1 MNLLKILSKVNQ
13 IEKISFLKILDGFCT
28 ESRKITPQVDQ
39 ILSQGANQLKNVD
52 DANIVKLF
60 NLLNEK
66 YSAHLK
72 KKIKFS
78 NYQLDIIIEI
88 FVRDGNQMMSRE
100 WFYKLYNQAVANL
113 KSHITTISSQIDK
126 EKCELSSQRKRDY
139 FVYQNCVK
147 TAYENDLA
155 VNRDQHLSWE
165 EKTILHTLSRSLELS
180 NEEKRT
186 ITYSVVP
193 LEKHNVDD
201 IISELKDAG
210 IIFFNRKSNT
220 LFIPDEIIWL
230 LRGILEVEI
239 PNKYLRRILRH
250 FKDPEINLI
259 ARKHNIDRKLKR
271 NEKIKEIIA
280 QGLSVTNLLTCDIF
294 KEKVTKAD
302 RAKKIQ
308 EFIIKD
314 LEIDLPKAGRSLEE
328 KIANLI
334 IYFNQLEQDD
344 TMSLSRDGYEK
355 LLNLLN
361 EAIPNINKR
370 IKEEFEIQDEDVMS
384 SEFLADYNIGPCDV
398 IYLLKREELLNF
410 CKKNGIKS
418 RGNLVS
424 IIINNFRNIQDIYLE
439 NFESVGCRDL
449 HSIKEKGL
457 MVKESELG
465 SLYEKLTKNIFKKLG
480 FNVDEKLRQDLNTDR
495 AKMDVL
501 LNLGGKDVIIIE
513 CKSVKDKNYNKYTA
527 VSRQLKSYEG
537 LCKKKGY
544 HVSQVVIVSNEFTED
559 FVSECEYDYEL
570 SISLITSTGLVKILE
585 GLKESP
591 LTEFPVRLLLKDGVL
606 NADRIV
612 KGLNR

>member
-1 MNLLKILSKVNQ
+1 MKLLKVLSKVNQ
-13 IEKISFLKILDGFCT
+13 IEKISFLKILDGFCA

-39 ILSQGANQLKNVD
+39 ILTQSANQLKNVD

-60 NLLNEK
+60 NLLNDK
-66 YSAHLK
+66 YSKHLEE
-72 KKIKFS
+72 KIKFS

-100 WFYKLYNQAVANL
+100 WFHKLYNQAVANL
-113 KSHITTISSQIDK
+113 KSRIKTISSQINKDK
-126 EKCELSSQRKRDY
+126 GDLPPQRKRDY
-139 FVYQNCVK
+139 YVYRTCVK
-147 TAYENDLA
+147 IAYENDLV

-180 NEEKRT
+180 NEEERT
-186 ITYSVVP
+186 IAYSVVP
-193 LEKHNVDD
+193 LKKHNVDD

-220 LFIPDEIIWL
+220 LFIPDEIVWL
-230 LRGILEVEI
+230 LRGILEIEI

-250 FKDPEINLI
+250 FRDPEINLI

-280 QGLSVTNLLTCDIF
+280 QGLSITNLLTSDIF
-294 KEKVTKAD
+294 REQVTKAD
-302 RAKKIQ
+302 RAKRIQ

-314 LEIDLPKAGRSLEE
+314 LKIDLPKAGRSLEE
-328 KIANLI
+328 KVTNLI
-334 IYFNQLEQDD
+334 IYFNELERDD
-344 TMSLSRDGYEK
+344 TTSLSRDGYEK
-355 LLNLLN
+355 LLNLLK

-384 SEFLADYNIGPCDV
+384 SEFLADYNIGPRDV
-398 IYLLKREELLNF
+398 IYLLKREELLDF

-424 IIINNFRNIQDIYLE
+424 NIINSFRNIQDLYLE

-449 HSIKEKGL
+449 HSLKEKGL
-457 MVKESELG
+457 TVKESELG
-465 SLYEKLTKNIFKKLG
+465 SLYEELTKNIFKKLG
-480 FNVDEKLRQDLNTDR
+480 FNVDEKLRQELNTDR
-495 AKMDVL
+495 AKMDIL
-501 LNLGGKDVIIIE
+501 LNLGGKDVIIVE
-513 CKSVKDKNYNKYTA
+513 CKSVKDKDYNKYTA
-527 VSRQLKSYEG
+527 VSRQLKSYES

-559 FVSECEYDYEL
+559 FISECEYDYEL
-570 SISLITSTGLVKILE
+570 SISLITSSGLVKILE

-591 LTEFPVRLLLKDGVL
+591 LTELPVRLLLKDGVL

-612 KGLNR
+612 KVLNR

>member
-147 TAYENDLA
+147 TAYENDFT

-210 IIFFNRKSNT
+210 MIFFNRKSNT

-384 SEFLADYNIGPCDV
+384 SEFLADYNICPCDV
-398 IYLLKREELLNF
+398 IYLLKREELLDF

-424 IIINNFRNIQDIYLE
+424 NIINNFRNIQDIYLE

-457 MVKESELG
+457 IVKESELG

-612 KGLNR
+612 KVLNR

>member
-1 MNLLKILSKVNQ
+1 MNLLKILSKINQ

-210 IIFFNRKSNT
+210 MIFFNRKSNT

-424 IIINNFRNIQDIYLE
+424 NIINNFRNIQDIYLE

-465 SLYEKLTKNIFKKLG
+465 SLYEKLTKDIFKKLG

>member
-1 MNLLKILSKVNQ
+1 MKLLKVLSKVNQ
-13 IEKISFLKILDGFCT
+13 IEKISFLKILDGFCA

-39 ILSQGANQLKNVD
+39 ILTQSANQLKNVD

-60 NLLNEK
+60 NLLNDK
-66 YSAHLK
+66 YSKHLEE
-72 KKIKFS
+72 KIKFS

-100 WFYKLYNQAVANL
+100 WFHKLYNQAVANL
-113 KSHITTISSQIDK
+113 KSRIKTISSQINKDK
-126 EKCELSSQRKRDY
+126 GDLPPQRKRDY
-139 FVYQNCVK
+139 YVYRTCVK
-147 TAYENDLA
+147 IAYENDLV

-180 NEEKRT
+180 NEEERT
-186 ITYSVVP
+186 IAYSVVP
-193 LEKHNVDD
+193 LKKHNVD
-201 IISELKDAG
+201 ELKDAG

-220 LFIPDEIIWL
+220 LFIPDEIVWL
-230 LRGILEVEI
+230 LRGILEIEI

-250 FKDPEINLI
+250 FRDPEINLI

-280 QGLSVTNLLTCDIF
+280 QGLSITNLLTSDIF
-294 KEKVTKAD
+294 REQVTKAD
-302 RAKKIQ
+302 RAKRIQ

-314 LEIDLPKAGRSLEE
+314 LKIDLPKAGRSLEE
-328 KIANLI
+328 KVTNLI
-334 IYFNQLEQDD
+334 IYFNELERDD
-344 TMSLSRDGYEK
+344 TTSLSRDGCEK
-355 LLNLLN
+355 LLNLLK

-384 SEFLADYNIGPCDV
+384 SEFLADYNIGPRDV
-398 IYLLKREELLNF
+398 IYLLKREELFDF
-410 CKKNGIKS
+410 CKKSGIKS

-424 IIINNFRNIQDIYLE
+424 NIINSFRNIQDLYLE

-449 HSIKEKGL
+449 HSLKEKGL
-457 MVKESELG
+457 TVKESELG
-465 SLYEKLTKNIFKKLG
+465 SLYEELTKNIFKKLG
-480 FNVDEKLRQDLNTDR
+480 FNVDEKLRQELNTDR
-495 AKMDVL
+495 AKMDIL
-501 LNLGGKDVIIIE
+501 LNLGGKDVIIVE
-513 CKSVKDKNYNKYTA
+513 CKSVKDKDYNKYTA
-527 VSRQLKSYEG
+527 VSRQLKSYES

-559 FVSECEYDYEL
+559 FISECEYDYEL
-570 SISLITSTGLVKILE
+570 SISLITSSGLVKILE

-591 LTEFPVRLLLKDGVL
+591 LTELPVRLLLKDGVL

-612 KGLNR
+612 KVLNR

>member
-147 TAYENDLA
+147 TAYENDFT

-210 IIFFNRKSNT
+210 MIFFNRKSNT

-384 SEFLADYNIGPCDV
+384 SEFLADYNICPCDV
-398 IYLLKREELLNF
+398 IYLLKREELLDF

-424 IIINNFRNIQDIYLE
+424 NIINNFRNIQDIYLE

-457 MVKESELG
+457 IVKESELG
-465 SLYEKLTKNIFKKLG
+465 SLYEKLTKDIFKKLG

-612 KGLNR
+612 KVLNR

>member
-384 SEFLADYNIGPCDV
+384 SEFLADYNICPCDV

-424 IIINNFRNIQDIYLE
+424 NIINNFRNIQDIYLE

-612 KGLNR
+612 KVLNR

>member
-1 MNLLKILSKVNQ
+1 MNLLKILSKINQ

-147 TAYENDLA
+147 TAYENDFT

-384 SEFLADYNIGPCDV
+384 SEFLADYNICPCDV
-398 IYLLKREELLNF
+398 IYLLKREELLDF

-424 IIINNFRNIQDIYLE
+424 NIINNFRNIQDIYLE

-457 MVKESELG
+457 IVKESELG
-465 SLYEKLTKNIFKKLG
+465 SLYEKLTKDIFKKLG